1 MSRWE
6 RDAIVLVPL
15 AAVATLALGLH
26 VGSTPPVRAAI
37 VFGAPPAKERAGLAW
52 QIVTILDDRGVRE
65 AIEVPHVSV
74 VARSNG
80 RQARWEGSTNSDGV
94 AEVWLN
100 LPGVSAGDPISLEV
114 RAPDEKTSLAEGMAS
129 WPADVTREPTGGPVF
144 VRPSK
149 QTGELLMEVAVYG
162 GRLAPGFPSSLWV
175 RVRDA
180 ATGRGV
186 AAATIEADA
195 DPGLLLST
203 SRATADTEGWAE
215 LEVTAEIHVVALGL
229 LASGS
234 RATGSKGSGEWYG
247 SLPIAP
253 GGSFVAMPMTIAPGV
268 PHAFDV
274 LIPTVLPRIYVE
286 IDDAVGRA
294 FADWLPIERGQ
305 AAPHAAFDARP
316 LIPGTYWLV
325 TSGDP
330 RGAETLGGMAIA
342 RPFVVAPPDDVP
354 LTPLGP
360 RLATLSP
367 PRFSRFVAL
376 DGLPGKRSADGG
388 RRRRGVGLA
397 FGSLL
402 VAAVLET
409 LLVLRTVRRSRSE
422 LAAVAEV
429 AGEPKARLERR
440 FSAAS
445 VLIGLLIALL
455 GFALLAC
462 LLTWKA

>member
-65 AIEVPHVSV
+65 AIELPHVSL
-74 VARSNG
+74 VARSKG
-80 RQARWEGSTNSDGV
+80 RQAHWEGSTNSDGV
-94 AEVWLN
+94 AEVWLD
-100 LPGVSAGDPISLEV
+100 LPGVSAGDPVSLEV

-129 WPADVTREPTGGPVF
+129 WPADVTLEPAAGPVF

-149 QTGELLMEVAVYG
+149 QTGELRIEVAVFG
-162 GRLAPGFPSSLWV
+162 GRLAPGFASSLWV
-175 RVRDA
+175 HVRDA
-180 ATGRGV
+180 ATGRGA
-186 AAATIEADA
+186 AAATIEADP
-195 DPGLLLST
+195 DPGLSVSM

-215 LEVTAEIHVVALGL
+215 LAVTAEIHVVALGL
-229 LASGS
+229 RASGS
-234 RATGSKGSGEWYG
+234 GATGSKGKGEWYG

-253 GGSFVAMPMTIAPGV
+253 GGSFVPMPMTIPPGG
-268 PHAFDV
+268 PHTFDV

-294 FADWLPIERGQ
+294 FASWLPVERGQ
-305 AAPHAAFDARP
+305 TAPHAVFNAPP
-316 LIPGTYWLV
+316 LMPGTYWLV

-342 RPFVVAPPDDVP
+342 RPFVVATPDDP
-354 LTPLGP
+354 PRAPLGP
-360 RLATLSP
+360 RLATLTP

-376 DGLPGKRSADGG
+376 DGLPAKRSADGG
-388 RRRRGVGLA
+388 RHRRGVSLA

-429 AGEPKARLERR
+429 AGEPKARLEQR

-462 LLTWKA
+462 LLTWNA